1 MKYCLAKI
9 VKLSTREMKYQH
21 KGIWTTLKKKI
32 FTNVFFH
39 PDKCVRGITLLRP
52 DLLSHQN
59 SKNFVNWRYD
69 DAGCSRKLLKF
80 FITMLPES
88 ICIRIAKLRE
98 GQGSCPLLCI
108 FNILIFSQCLP
119 KVVRVARQILSCYT
133 AIARL
138 GFKYCATRLIRSIE
152 FGTVVAR
159 RLKKAEE
166 LTSY

>member
-9 VKLSTREMKYQH
+9 VKLSTREMKYQY
-21 KGIWTTLKKKI
+21 KGYLDYSERKL

-39 PDKCVRGITLLRP
+39 LDKCVQSITLLRR

-69 DAGCSRKLLKF
+69 DAGCTRKLLKF
-80 FITMLPES
+80 FKTMLPES
-88 ICIRIAKLRE
+88 ICIRIVKLRE
-98 GQGSCPLLCI
+98 GQGSCPLFCI

-119 KVVRVARQILSCYT
+119 EVRPVARQILSCYT
-133 AIARL
+133 SIARL
-138 GFKYCATRLIRSIE
+138 GFKYRATRLIRSIE
-152 FGTVVAR
+152 LVR
-159 RLKKAEE
+159 RLKKAQE